1 MAVVLVWGLSAAG
14 GGSSSRLGGSPS
26 SAPHRSPS
34 PGAGGH
40 AGPDVTDRVL
50 ASTSY
55 VSVGGGRRRE
65 IALTF
70 DDGPGPYTPKVLATL
85 RRMHAP
91 ATFFWIG
98 RWVSQY
104 RSVAAAEVRA
114 GYPIGNHTQ
123 NHPPLGQLSLD
134 DQRREIAHGAGV
146 VETLGLPP
154 PRLFR
159 PPYGSFNQTTL
170 NLLSQK
176 RELMVLWT
184 VDTRDFSSPST
195 NRIIYLAVSGAR
207 PGAIIL
213 MHDGGGDRHQTI
225 AALPKIIRLLRKRH
239 YRLVTIPQLLH
250 DDPPPPNQAPP
261 HSLAGG

>member
-26 SAPHRSPS
+26 SARHHSPS
-34 PGAGGH
+34 SGAGGH

-65 IALTF
+65 IARTF

-104 RSVAAAEVRA
+104 RSVAAAGGPA
-114 GYPIGNHTQ
+114 GPPIGK
-123 NHPPLGQLSLD
+123 P
-134 DQRREIAHGAGV
+134 
-146 VETLGLPP
+146 
-154 PRLFR
+154 
-159 PPYGSFNQTTL
+159 
-170 NLLSQK
+170 
-176 RELMVLWT
+176 
-184 VDTRDFSSPST
+184 TR
-195 NRIIYLAVSGAR
+195 
-207 PGAIIL
+207 
-213 MHDGGGDRHQTI
+213 HH
-225 AALPKIIRLLRKRH
+225 
-239 YRLVTIPQLLH
+239 
-250 DDPPPPNQAPP
+250 APP
-261 HSLAGG
+261 